1 MNLKKHKYQ
10 RIKKGS
16 KTGKYL
22 DTFDTCLKLIPE
34 DVQKALPWHQLAKL
48 VDVIQASYE
57 KGFEAGWEEAK

>member
-34 DVQKALPWHQLAKL
+34 DVQKALP
-48 VDVIQASYE
+48 
-57 KGFEAGWEEAK
+57 